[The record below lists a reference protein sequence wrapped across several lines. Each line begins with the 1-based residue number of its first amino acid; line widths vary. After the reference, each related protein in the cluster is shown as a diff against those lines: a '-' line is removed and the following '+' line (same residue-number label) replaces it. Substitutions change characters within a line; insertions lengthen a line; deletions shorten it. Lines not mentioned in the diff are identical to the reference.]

1 MVLYNHIYK
10 FRIGYFTMAE
20 YLFGKKIKYLR
31 LNLGITQAQ
40 LADAMHTSRS
50 TISAYET
57 GYHKDPPRDNVNRI
71 ARFFNVSV
79 NYLIDD
85 SIPITSSVDTS
96 GLPFQDVVML
106 NEMADE
112 MREFRQGL
120 KKRMEEYKQRLSD
133 PSAPVIYQPAEDKE
147 ETSKSD
153 TEETGEDELGDDS

>member
-1 MVLYNHIYK
+1 
-10 FRIGYFTMAE
+10 
-20 YLFGKKIKYLR
+20 
-31 LNLGITQAQ
+31 
-40 LADAMHTSRS
+40 
-50 TISAYET
+50 
-57 GYHKDPPRDNVNRI
+57 
-71 ARFFNVSV
+71 
-79 NYLIDD
+79 
-85 SIPITSSVDTS
+85 
-96 GLPFQDVVML
+96 ML

>member
-1 MVLYNHIYK
+1 
-10 FRIGYFTMAE
+10 MAE
-20 YLFGKKIKYLR
+20 YLFGKKIKHQR
-31 LNLGITQAQ
+31 LSQKMTQVQ
-40 LADAMHTSRS
+40 LAKAVHMSRN

-57 GYHKDPPRDNVNRI
+57 GYRKDPPRDNVNRL
-71 ARFFNVSV
+71 AQFFNVPV
-79 NYLIDD
+79 VYLIDD

-153 TEETGEDELGDDS
+153 SEETGEDELGDDS